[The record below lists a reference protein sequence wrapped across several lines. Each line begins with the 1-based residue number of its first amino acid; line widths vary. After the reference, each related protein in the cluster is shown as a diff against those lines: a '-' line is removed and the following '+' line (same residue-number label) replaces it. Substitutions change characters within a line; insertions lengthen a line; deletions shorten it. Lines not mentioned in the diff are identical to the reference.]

1 MRAIWELQYDRVI
14 LDPAASW
21 WLKGCLT
28 TAIKNRDPVDVLND
42 LDVLRN
48 ILTSWAGTVQDDF
61 SNTPPSPPPG
71 AHPVGR
77 SHLPGL
83 SGGL

>member
-1 MRAIWELQYDRVI
+1 M

-21 WLKGCLT
+21 WLKRCLDG
-28 TAIKNRDPVDVLND
+28 AITFNRDPVDVLND

-48 ILTSWAGTVQDDF
+48 ILTSWAGTVQEDF

-71 AHPVGR
+71 AHPAGR
-77 SHLPGL
+77 HFPGL